1 MAFFLVI
8 YSILNFFS
16 YNSREVGYTLAK
28 SFLQTI
34 DSQLNIDYSQSNDN
48 KIPTFYLPLPL
59 GSYLPNDMLFFKI
72 NAVKD
77 SLKVDVI
84 FIINYFKYNSI
95 RIKTR
100 IEPRSFIIV

>member
-1 MAFFLVI
+1 LLFKI
-8 YSILNFFS
+8 YLKNIS

-59 GSYLPNDMLFFKI
+59 GCYLPNDMLFYKI

-77 SLKVDVI
+77 FLRIDVI
-84 FIINYFKYNSI
+84 
-95 RIKTR
+95 
-100 IEPRSFIIV
+100 